1 MSWRSETPE
10 AATPPDEAL
19 PPRSRPVRDWLSR
32 NRTVLLALV
41 TWVVFAAVAYTTYR
55 ITGDIRYEDILHALE
70 ATTWTDILI
79 AGFFTVVS
87 FVLLAG
93 YDVNALRHLGK
104 QANLVQVGMIAF
116 SAYAI
121 GNTVGFGPLSAGAV
135 RYRGYSRLGLS
146 GEQIAG
152 VIAFVTLSFGLGLT
166 VTTALAAL
174 VAADQ
179 VAGFAGLTPQMLRL
193 LSAGLLVALTV
204 AAAILWRS
212 DGWLR
217 PHMPRPGIAIGQ
229 LAITAADLMVCATV
243 LWVLLP
249 QDLQVSWI
257 SFVIIYAIAIGLGV
271 LSHVPAGLGVLEAV
285 ILTTLGGA
293 TGTDALLGSLVLYRV
308 IYHVVPLLI
317 AVVVVAWTEALEAL
331 HSPRLEWAQRMGT
344 LLAPSLLGSL
354 AVICGVMLIFSSVI
368 PAREANLVWLA
379 GYVPALLIEGA
390 HFLSSLI
397 GLVLFVAARGLTQRL
412 DGAYWLTLGA
422 ASAAFFFTFVKALA
436 PYEAVM
442 LAALIG
448 FLLLSRP
455 LFDRPASLFAQ
466 TLTPPWIAGIA
477 TVAISAI
484 TILLFVQKDVAYS
497 HELWWQFEI
506 SAEAP
511 RGLRALLGVV
521 VLSAL
526 IAIRSLMQPTRPEPG
541 MPDEAELKKALA
553 IVERQDMGEANLVRM
568 RDKSLIF
575 SDAGDAF
582 LMYAVQGQS
591 WISLFGPIG
600 APRAQAELIW
610 RFIETA
616 RAKGGRP
623 VFYQVPPSLLPL
635 CADAGLRGLKLG
647 ERAVVDLEAMDLHSS
662 QWAEQR
668 QALRK
673 GERMGLAF
681 ELLEPAT
688 LGPILDELQQVSDA
702 WLAHHDTREKG
713 FALGRFERDYVAEQ
727 PVAVLRAEG
736 RIVAFATVMQTGTKA
751 EATLDLMRFA
761 RSAPPGSMD
770 VLLCNLLVEM
780 KRQGFRS
787 FNLGMAPL
795 SGITAHQAAPFWNHL
810 GQSVFEHGERFYNF
824 RGLRSFKAKY
834 RPEWQSRYLVTP
846 GGVSPLAALVDVTLL
861 IGGGLRGVMRK

>member
-10 AATPPDEAL
+10 SVTSAGEGVPARA
-19 PPRSRPVRDWLSR
+19 RPLRDWFGR
-32 NRTVLLALV
+32 NRTMLLALV

-55 ITGDIRYEDILHALE
+55 ITGDIRYQDILRALE
-70 ATTWTDILI
+70 ETSWRDILI

-93 YDVNALRHLGK
+93 YDVNALRHLGRSP
-104 QANLVQVGMIAF
+104 NLVQVGMVAF
-116 SAYAI
+116 CAYAI

-146 GEQIAG
+146 GEQVAA
-152 VIAFVTLSFGLGLT
+152 VIAFVTLSFGIGLT

-179 VAGFAGLTPQMLRL
+179 VAAQAGLSPLALRL
-193 LSAGLLVALTV
+193 LSGALLLALAV
-204 AAAILWRS
+204 MAAFLWRQN
-212 DGWLR
+212 GRLR
-217 PHMPRPGIAIGQ
+217 PHMPRPVIALQQ
-229 LAITAADLMVCATV
+229 LAITAADLMVTATV

-249 QDLQVSWI
+249 QDLEVSWI

-285 ILTTLGGA
+285 ILTSLGGS

-308 IYHVVPLLI
+308 IYHVAPLLI

-344 LLAPSLLGSL
+344 LLAPSLLASL

-368 PAREANLVWLA
+368 PATDADLA
-379 GYVPALLIEGA
+379 WIAAYVPVQLIEAA

-412 DGAYWLTLGA
+412 DGAYWLTLVA
-422 ASAAFFFTFVKALA
+422 AAAAFVFTFVKALA

-448 FLLLSRP
+448 FLILSRP
-455 LFDRPASLFAQ
+455 LFDRPASLLSQ
-466 TLTPPWIAGIA
+466 TLTPPWLAGIA
-477 TVAISAI
+477 TIAVSAI
-484 TILLFVQKDVAYS
+484 TILFFVYKDVDYS
-497 HELWWQFEI
+497 HDLWWQFEV

-521 VLSAL
+521 ILSSV
-526 IAIRSLMQPTRPEPG
+526 IAIHSLLKPSRPETDRPED
-541 MPDEAELKKALA
+541 DEVQRALA
-553 IVERQDMGEANLVRM
+553 IVDAQDGSEANLVRM

-575 SDAGDAF
+575 SASGDAF

-600 APRAQAELIW
+600 AQGSQAELIW
-610 RFIETA
+610 RFIEMA
-616 RAKGGRP
+616 RANGGRP
-623 VFYQVPPSLLPL
+623 VFYQVPPALLPL

-647 ERAVVDLEAMDLHSS
+647 ERALVDLETMDLQSS

-673 GERMGLAF
+673 GERTGLTF
-681 ELLEPAT
+681 EVVEPA
-688 LGPILDELQQVSDA
+688 GVAAILDELQQVSDA
-702 WLAHHDTREKG
+702 WLAHQDTREKG
-713 FALGRFERDYVAEQ
+713 FALGRFDRSYVAEQ

-736 RIVAFATVMQTGTKA
+736 RIVAFATIMTTATKA
-751 EATLDLMRFA
+751 EATVDLMRFA
-761 RSAPPGSMD
+761 RNAPSGSMD
-770 VLLCNLLVEM
+770 VLFCNILVEM

-787 FNLGMAPL
+787 FSLGMAPL
-795 SGITAHQAAPFWNHL
+795 SGITASQSAPFWNHL

-834 RPEWQSRYLVTP
+834 RPDWQSRYLVTP

-861 IGGGLRGVMRK
+861 IGGGLRGVIRK